1 MKVIQ
6 VCAATKNKTQLWVT
20 CSKLECQINILSQQS
35 WMVRGKK
42 KHSKKKQSP
51 KSHVLCTKADWREG
65 TRWRICPTTWQT
77 TADAYECFHT
87 QRWFSCSLSHHPKQ
101 WSANFLCANFLC
113 ANFLCWL
120 SKDVGW
126 PKRTLKVRWLTCKC
140 KFRSSGIFTQRMG
153 SNRC

>member
-1 MKVIQ
+1 MKSFKSVQ
-6 VCAATKNKTQLWVT
+6 RQKNKTQLWVT
-20 CSKLECQINILSQQS
+20 CSKLKCQINILSWQS
-35 WMVRGKK
+35 WMVWGKK
-42 KHSKKKQSP
+42 KDPKKKQSP

-65 TRWRICPTTWQT
+65 TWWDICPTPWQT

-101 WSANFLCANFLC
+101 WSANFLW

-126 PKRTLKVRWLTCKC
+126 LKGLSKSDDWRVNA
-140 KFRSSGIFTQRMG
+140 RSVEKYWHPHSAHEL
-153 SNRC
+153 